1 MRFWYFPVRRCESH
15 SRNIQLLALILILAV
30 MHQFVDDT
38 KILYSR
44 NSSKE
49 INRCMNHDLK
59 LIVHWLRVSRIS
71 LNVDKTET
79 VLFEPKRKKI
89 TKKYELLNKQIKD
102 NMQNS
107 IYG

>member
-1 MRFWYFPVRRCESH
+1 
-15 SRNIQLLALILILAV
+15 
-30 MHQFVDDT
+30 
-38 KILYSR
+38 
-44 NSSKE
+44 
-49 INRCMNHDLK
+49 MNHDLK